1 MSNTLAKK
9 VFAVGLAA
17 STVLMGLAPLAAH
30 AAAHSAGTN
39 VVSSDGTVSMIS
51 TDGMRRPYTSAGAFL
66 SYGFNS
72 WSTVVQ
78 ANAEDLALPVGSFIP
93 PQDGSITCSD
103 RGSDKGTCY
112 LITGGQKAG
121 FTSASVFTGRGFTF
135 ANARNGDV
143 SWMTSYSALI
153 SNTTDA
159 NLPGVLVN
167 NNGTVQLVGNSGLLG
182 VPDLTTFNGWGY
194 SFSKVVPAN
203 TADKAKSQTGVMA
216 TRTPGQL
223 SPTATTG
230 GGPTTPPP
238 VGGALSV
245 ALSSSTPVA
254 QNYATGAAFLN
265 FTAVNFTAGSNPV
278 TVTTVKVTRSGLG
291 ADTNLNNMY
300 LFDGGMMLAQ
310 SSSFQ
315 SGVVT
320 FTNSAGIFT
329 VPANT
334 TKTIWV
340 KGDLSSGS
348 GSGLTYGFGVAS
360 ASHIVSNA
368 SSVSG
373 SFPANGNLMTSAT
386 VSSPSLA
393 TLTVTN
399 VGVGTSINAGTK
411 DVLAGQWSLA
421 SANSALSVK
430 GFTLTMIG
438 SAAAS
443 GFQNLKLMAG
453 GVQVGSTQATMPSN
467 KVLFFDL
474 SGSPLSIPTGQTVQL
489 QLKADIMS
497 EVNRTYQFSI
507 QRSYDIIAYD
517 TTYNVGVLS
526 GSTFPS
532 NSPTSA
538 ATINA
543 GSLSITRSSTSRNTA
558 VVASMTNVALATF
571 DFTAYG
577 EDVKLLNLPISIST
591 NAGGASITNV
601 KLVDDQGFGLG
612 TSVTSTVSPSAT
624 AYTNTFG
631 SSANLNYVIPANTT
645 RKISIVADLT
655 SILGATGNMTA
666 SLTAGSSNAQGVT
679 SVNTISS
686 SAANGNALTVSTSSF
701 TATVNSGVASPVKVV
716 PGAVGAKLASF
727 SLNAGGADAVNVTT
741 ITVSVASASVT
752 SNVQNMVVKIG
763 STQIGQIQPTLT
775 NSSTYSFSPTSSIN
789 IPAGGSVVVDV
800 YADIISSASS
810 SLFAGH
816 TVFTLTTGVTAQLAT
831 SGASVTLSGSVTGQT
846 VTTSGNGTVTV
857 AKDADSPVARQ
868 VAMGQTGVVL
878 GVLRFTESSN
888 NEAVTLTDIT
898 VTATAISGTPLN
910 GSAST
915 SSPTLKNLVI
925 TDGTTTA
932 TKSTWTSTAANGVA
946 ESGAVSSTPSSHT
959 VTFNNVNFNIPA
971 GGNLKLTV
979 KADTNDWASG
989 GASGAQFT
997 VGLNLAANAT
1007 LRGAQSQASIT
1018 PTVTTF
1024 AQSSTTTVVRSTIT
1038 VTSVDTI
1045 TSPVSV
1051 SVQATGVPAT
1061 DEIMGIF
1068 KVTASSAGDV
1078 KLNTITLQQ
1087 GGTAPT
1093 AVAVPYTIYDANQY
1107 STANGT
1113 ANLTG
1118 TTAGALTLTTAS
1130 EITAGQSKYFVVKA
1144 SSSAFNTAGTG
1155 AAKTYDLKIT
1165 AFTFTDG
1172 VTTPSTVVA
1181 NSADFINVSHDT
1193 TASGSTGGR
1202 TY

>member
-9 VFAVGLAA
+9 FFAVGLTA
-17 STVLMGLAPLAAH
+17 STILMGLAPLAAQ
-30 AAAHSAGTN
+30 AATGAHSVGTN
-39 VVSSDGTVSMIS
+39 VISSDGTVSMIT

-78 ANAEDLALPVGSFIP
+78 ANAEDLALPVGGFIP

-135 ANARNGDV
+135 ANAQNGDV
-143 SWMTSYSALI
+143 SWMTMFSALI
-153 SNTTDA
+153 DDTTDA

-194 SFSKVVPAN
+194 SFGKVVPAN

-216 TRTPGQL
+216 ARTPGQL
-223 SPTATTG
+223 SPISIVDG
-230 GGPTTPPP
+230 GGNPPP

-245 ALSSSTPVA
+245 SLSSSTPA
-254 QNYATGAAFLN
+254 SQSYATGAAFLN

-278 TVTTVKVTRSGLG
+278 TVTTVKVNRMGLG
-291 ADTNLNNMY
+291 ADTNLNTMY
-300 LFDGGMMLAQ
+300 LFDGALMLAE

-315 SGVVT
+315 NGVAT

-329 VPANT
+329 VPANS
-334 TKTIWV
+334 TKTIWI
-340 KGDLSSGS
+340 KGNLASGS
-348 GSGLTYGFGVAS
+348 GTGLTYGFGIAS
-360 ASHIVSNA
+360 AASVVSNA

-393 TLTVTN
+393 TLTVAA
-399 VGVGTSINAGTK
+399 VAVGTSINAGTK
-411 DVLAGQWSLA
+411 DVLVGQWSLQ

-430 GFTLTMIG
+430 GVTLTMIG
-438 SAAAS
+438 SASAS

-453 GVQVGSTQATMPSN
+453 GTQIGTTAASMPSN

-474 SGSPLSIPTGQTVQL
+474 SGTPLSIPTGQTLHL
-489 QLKADIMS
+489 QLKADVVA

-507 QRSYDIIAYD
+507 QHDSDIVSYD

-526 GSTFPS
+526 GSTFPL

-538 ATINA
+538 ATINS
-543 GSLSITRSSTSRNTA
+543 GSLSITRSSDSRTTS
-558 VVASMTNVALATF
+558 VVASMTNVKLATF

-577 EDVKLLNLPISIST
+577 EDVKLLTLPISIT
-591 NAGGASITNV
+591 TGAGGASITNI
-601 KLVDDQGFGLG
+601 KLVDDLGFGIG
-612 TSVTSTVSPSAT
+612 TQVTGTQNVNPAG
-624 AYTNTFG
+624 YTNTFG
-631 SSANLNYVIPANTT
+631 SSSNLNYVIAANTT
-645 RKISIVADLT
+645 RKVSVVVDLSST
-655 SILGATGNMTA
+655 GSTATTITA
-666 SLTAGSSNAQGVT
+666 ALTAGTAQGVVSVSSITT
-679 SVNTISS
+679 SASS
-686 SAANGNALTVSTSSF
+686 GNALTIASSSF
-701 TATVNSGVASPVKVV
+701 TATLNSGLASPVKVV
-716 PGAVGAKLASF
+716 PGGTNLKLGSF
-727 SLNAGGADAVNVTT
+727 SLNAGGADAINVTT
-741 ITVSVASASVT
+741 ITVSVAAASVT
-752 SNVQNMVVKIG
+752 SNLQNMKVKIG
-763 STQIGQIQPTLT
+763 STQIGQIQPTMT
-775 NSSTYSFSPTSSIN
+775 NSATYSFSPSSAIN

-810 SLFAGH
+810 SLFAAQA
-816 TVFTLTTGVTAQLAT
+816 VFTLTTGVTAQLAA
-831 SGASVTLSGSVTGQT
+831 SGASVSLSGSVTGQT
-846 VTTSGNGTVTV
+846 VTTAGNGSVTIS
-857 AKDADSPVARQ
+857 KDPDAPVARQ
-868 VAMGQTGVVL
+868 VAMGQTGVTL
-878 GVLRFTESSN
+878 GVLRFQETTN
-888 NEAVTLTDIT
+888 NEAITLTDIT
-898 VTATAISGTPLN
+898 ITATAISGTPLN

-915 SSPTLKNLVI
+915 SSPTLKNFVI

-946 ESGAVSSTPSSHT
+946 ESGATSSTPSSHT
-959 VTFNNVNFNIPA
+959 LTFNNVNFVVPA
-971 GGNLKLTV
+971 GGTLKLTV
-979 KADTNDWASG
+979 KADTNDWVSG

-1007 LRGAQSQASIT
+1007 LRGGQSQASVT
-1018 PTVTTF
+1018 PTLTTF
-1024 AQSSTTTVVRSTIT
+1024 AQSSTTTVARSTVT
-1038 VTSVDTI
+1038 VTAVDAI
-1045 TSPVSV
+1045 TSPVGV
-1051 SVQATGVPAT
+1051 SVNATGVPAT
-1061 DEIMGIF
+1061 DEIMAIF

-1078 KLNTITLQQ
+1078 KVNTITLQQ

-1093 AVAVPYTIYDANQY
+1093 GAAVPYTVYDANQY
-1107 STANGT
+1107 SVANGT

-1118 TTAGALTLTTAS
+1118 TTAGAVTLTTAT

-1172 VTTPSTVVA
+1172 VTTPSTVLA

-1202 TY
+1202 SY